1 MTVLENANAGDFD
14 DAVKCNIYKAQMGG
28 KYLPVPA
35 QDPYNGNANI
45 NTPDTLRAWMRSH
58 YQRETVGS
66 RQSALQRLTQE
77 KFLPTDSPDTYEKR
91 IRPLLLGVADNDA
104 QTIGFLKNHLSGD
117 LYTWM
122 RAVAPA
128 TINAFFTNLKDMWL
142 ERAPNLN
149 GGQNYQSNSSAEIE
163 KLNSQIASLQAQLA
177 QPAQVHPQNNEASAN
192 FEKLN
197 SKVASL
203 EAQLA
208 ESMQVHSKLAQ
219 RLQLP
224 ENVINSNNPL
234 IFDSHINQELEK
246 RLGVIEIN
254 LAKLT
259 KLIREDTID
268 TKSTQYRY
276 SESPDYNNGGLEKRL
291 EQIEAHLAKFA
302 RKDTKSSQRQRSE
315 SSPFGGLEKRLG
327 QIEALLAKL
336 AKDSKFRSGQ
346 VHMATIDEQSD
357 PIFSDDDTAKPEEN
371 GYNSDRPA
379 EQRGYP
385 DKFSKSKISNKSEL
399 RKVKQDNNSSSAHNA
414 LSDKDSHGKRVSLEE
429 IIRKIIQIE
438 FENYL
443 PYIIQQAKNCVP
455 VLAQDSDE
463 EDILDGPM
471 EINFI
476 WKKEPATDV
485 ATVKCKIK
493 RLVIPAGTVDPG
505 ANFPIMSEDIAK
517 RLKLEIDTKEKH
529 DLRGIATSPT
539 ESLGIVRNVPVNFA
553 PGCTIYAD
561 FAVVKY
567 PKPMLILPNTLL
579 DKYNYDLLVSKRELK
594 LECNSKEFFI
604 PINMH

>member
-1 MTVLENANAGDFD
+1 MRERDNAQGERDLAILAYNNEKKESRRWRFSYRDKDRRVQELIREKFAKQLLYQRNVNHHQQNTRQLQTNAQNQLVIRQRDQNILNLQGQILALQNNPLGNMADARRLPVLNLIAPILAKNKPYTGQEPPDDYLDRLIQSISFAQGHMTVLENANAGDFD

-45 NTPDTLRAWMRSH
+45 NTPATLRAWMRSH
-58 YQRETVGS
+58 YQRETV
-66 RQSALQRLTQE
+66 
-77 KFLPTDSPDTYEKR
+77 
-91 IRPLLLGVADNDA
+91 GVADNDA

-128 TINAFFTNLKDMWL
+128 GINAFFTNLKDMWL

-224 ENVINSNNPL
+224 ENVINSNNPS

-315 SSPFGGLEKRLG
+315 SSPFGG
-327 QIEALLAKL
+327 
-336 AKDSKFRSGQ
+336 
-346 VHMATIDEQSD
+346 
-357 PIFSDDDTAKPEEN
+357 
-371 GYNSDRPA
+371 
-379 EQRGYP
+379 
-385 DKFSKSKISNKSEL
+385 
-399 RKVKQDNNSSSAHNA
+399 
-414 LSDKDSHGKRVSLEE
+414 
-429 IIRKIIQIE
+429 
-438 FENYL
+438 
-443 PYIIQQAKNCVP
+443 
-455 VLAQDSDE
+455 
-463 EDILDGPM
+463 
-471 EINFI
+471 
-476 WKKEPATDV
+476 WKKD
-485 ATVKCKIK
+485 
-493 RLVIPAGTVDPG
+493 
-505 ANFPIMSEDIAK
+505 
-517 RLKLEIDTKEKH
+517 
-529 DLRGIATSPT
+529 
-539 ESLGIVRNVPVNFA
+539 
-553 PGCTIYAD
+553 
-561 FAVVKY
+561 
-567 PKPMLILPNTLL
+567 
-579 DKYNYDLLVSKRELK
+579 
-594 LECNSKEFFI
+594 
-604 PINMH
+604 